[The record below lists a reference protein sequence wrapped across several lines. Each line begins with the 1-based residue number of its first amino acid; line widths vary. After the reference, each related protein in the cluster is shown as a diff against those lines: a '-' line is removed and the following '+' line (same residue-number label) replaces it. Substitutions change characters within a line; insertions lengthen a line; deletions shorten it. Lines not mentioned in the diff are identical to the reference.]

1 MTHVALEARVAREE
15 TTLMAH
21 HHFPFIVVPIGLAA
35 FYVVREFLQAGA
47 TRWGD
52 IAQRFANSTPPEDG
66 WERLPFL
73 WVEWTKDRALRRAT
87 SGRSRMTLN
96 VWGQFGRHSSPRC
109 VWPRLGKVFI

>member
-1 MTHVALEARVAREE
+1 
-15 TTLMAH
+15 MAH